1 MFYFIVALAVVGYL
15 IYRGLQKLQR
25 KSLVA
30 SCPCV
35 LALATIIAFV
45 LFQNDNK
52 VIAVSVLLIGIYLFA
67 INLAAIRKISVKQL
81 STTTGSISQLH

>member
-45 LFQNDNK
+45 LFQSDHK
-52 VIAVSVLLIGIYLFA
+52 VIAGSVLLIGLYLFA
-67 INLAAIRKISVKQL
+67 IELAAIRKVSLNKL
-81 STTTGSISQLH
+81 STNTGSISQPH